1 MNDMYKS
8 VRISQ
13 AHEQRFTSF
22 AERLEASVEPVN
34 LKPQGFFQFFLASNH
49 HFLGGKLL
57 VFRCLWSISLVQK

>member
-22 AERLEASVEPVN
+22 AERLEASVKPVN
-34 LKPQGFFQFFLASNH
+34 LKSAGFFFSFF
-49 HFLGGKLL
+49 
-57 VFRCLWSISLVQK
+57 